1 MSKFGGLRVKQLVRM
16 VSDHINK
23 SKVNLISSKYHK
35 LSVENFD
42 FIFKIREPGMQA
54 VTCCRNTDGVPEFA
68 VGYTNGRIKMMD
80 MRSKVPKY
88 DFPMGE

>member
-1 MSKFGGLRVKQLVRM
+1 MKQLMRM

-23 SKVNLISSKYHK
+23 SRNSINSFIIYNI
-35 LSVENFD
+35 SVENFD

-54 VTCCRNTDGVPEFA
+54 VTCCKNTDGVPEFA